1 MSAHVAVDLG
11 AESGRVIR
19 GVLANGRLEVE
30 EVARF
35 KTGVAK
41 IDGHLRWD
49 LPRFLE
55 EIITG
60 LRMAGER
67 GPVDSIGVDS
77 FGVDF
82 GLLDEHEEL
91 IELPVAYRDRRTEGV
106 AKRFFEQI
114 PAGEIYAR
122 TGIQHLPFNTLFQ
135 LKALADS
142 GGDAL
147 RRARHLLLIPDLV
160 NHHLT
165 GVRRTEYTNATTT
178 QCFGLAAQDWDP
190 ELIAAAGVDPA
201 LFQEIVEPGTV
212 LGTLRSSVQA
222 ATGLGAIPV
231 IAIGSHDTASAVA
244 AAPGEGSDWAFLS
257 SGTWSLLGVES
268 ENPVLTDDARQVN
281 FTNEGGVEGTV
292 RLLTN
297 IAGLWLLQRF
307 RQDLGEGVSYAD
319 LLALA
324 RRSPADGSRIDPD
337 DPTFLNPKS
346 MTEALVAFFQ
356 NTAQAIPETLG
367 AFVRCLLSSLAD
379 RYRTAL
385 DELRRVSGREINRL
399 HVVGGGAK
407 NSLLCQLTAT
417 AIGIPVIAGP
427 AEATAIGNLL
437 MQARAR
443 REIASL
449 KELRSMV
456 RASFP
461 PTIYEPEQ
469 R

>member
-1 MSAHVAVDLG
+1 MSVHVAVDLG

-19 GVLANGRLEVE
+19 GVLADGRLEVE

-35 KTGVAK
+35 KTGVAN

-55 EIITG
+55 EIVAG
-60 LRMAGER
+60 LRVAGER

-82 GLLDEHEEL
+82 GLLDENEEL
-91 IELPVAYRDRRTEGV
+91 IELPVAYRDSRTEGV
-106 AKRFFEQI
+106 DERFFVQI

-135 LKALADS
+135 LKALAGS
-142 GGDAL
+142 GSDAL

-160 NHHLT
+160 NLHLT
-165 GVRRTEYTNATTT
+165 GIRKTEYTNATTT
-178 QCFGLAAQDWDP
+178 QCLNLAARNWDR
-190 ELIAAAGVDPA
+190 ELIAAAGVDPG

-222 ATGLGAIPV
+222 ATGLGEIPD
-231 IAIGSHDTASAVA
+231 IAVGSHDTASAVA
-244 AAPGEGSDWAFLS
+244 AVPGEGSDWAYLS
-257 SGTWSLLGVES
+257 SGTWSLLGVETDV
-268 ENPVLTDDARQVN
+268 PVLTNDARRSN
-281 FTNEGGVEGTV
+281 FTNEGGVENTV

-319 LLALA
+319 LLSLA
-324 RRSPADGSRIDPD
+324 RRAPVGGSLIDPD
-337 DPTFLNPKS
+337 DHTFLNPKS

-356 NTAQAIPETLG
+356 KTDQAIPESLG
-367 AFVRCLLSSLAD
+367 AFVRCLLTSLAL
-379 RYRTAL
+379 RYRAVL
-385 DELRRVSGREINRL
+385 KELGRVSGREINRL

-407 NSLLCQLTAT
+407 NPLLCQLTAN
-417 AIGIPVIAGP
+417 AIGLPVIAGP
-427 AEATAIGNLL
+427 VEATAIGNLL
-437 MQARAR
+437 VQARAR
-443 REIASL
+443 GEVSSL
-449 KELRSMV
+449 EELRGIV
-456 RASFP
+456 RTSFP
-461 PTIYEPEQ
+461 PTIYDPEQ
-469 R
+469 